1 MKFEEITAMLD
12 ETGYPVAYDHFT
24 EGEAPDPPF
33 IVFLFP
39 KSNNFSADGK
49 VYQRIDELNVE
60 LYTDVKQPE
69 LEARLEAIFDDHELF
84 YEKTEVWLPEEKLY
98 EVLYVTEIV
107 LTTAGESNNHQ

>member
-1 MKFEEITAMLD
+1 MTYDEVVSMLR
-12 ETGYPVAYDHFT
+12 ETELPLAYDHFI
-24 EGEAPDPPF
+24 EGEAPAPPF
-33 IVFLFP
+33 LIFLFP

-60 LYTDVKQPE
+60 LYSDLKQPE
-69 LEARLEAIFDDHELF
+69 LEARLEAIFDNHELF

-107 LTTAGESNNHQ
+107 LTTAGESND